1 LSKGQAATHP
11 SYEAYGYDQAG
22 NQTFA
27 QDADNRTTTTQYDGD
42 NRAVQSVATASGVT
56 GTTTI
61 TTTMRY
67 DPNGNSVAQ
76 TTRTVDATSP
86 GTVQTHTT
94 TSAYN
99 AADWEASSSVDGL
112 TTSYTYDAAGQQIG
126 TTTSDG
132 QTATTLAYDSEV
144 RVTSL
149 AENAGGAGPYTT
161 AYTYNANDLPL
172 TLTYPRRGPAS
183 TRRGARRRTMWDG
196 APPSL
201 PSVPLSSAP
210 VPPSSTR
217 QRLARRSPPP
227 PLPSPSLCRVPHW
240 SSPSLCRVPHWSSP
254 SLCNVPPS
262 PSSS

>member
-1 LSKGQAATHP
+1 MELDLAPLMKGQAATHP
-11 SYEAYGYDQAG
+11 SDEAYSYDGAG

-27 QDADNRTTTTQYDGD
+27 LDADNRATTTQYDGD
-42 NRAVQSVATASGVT
+42 NRAVQSVAASVAPT

-61 TTTMRY
+61 TITTGY
-67 DPNGNSVAQ
+67 DPGGNSVAQ
-76 TTRTVDATSP
+76 TTQTVDSTSP
-86 GTVQTHTT
+86 GQVQTHTT
-94 TSAYN
+94 TSSYN
-99 AADWEASSSVDGL
+99 AADWETGSSVDGL

-132 QTATTLAYDSEV
+132 QTGTTMGYDPAG
-144 RVTSL
+144 RVSSI

-240 SSPSLCRVPHWSSP
+240 SSPSLC
-254 SLCNVPPS
+254 NVPPS